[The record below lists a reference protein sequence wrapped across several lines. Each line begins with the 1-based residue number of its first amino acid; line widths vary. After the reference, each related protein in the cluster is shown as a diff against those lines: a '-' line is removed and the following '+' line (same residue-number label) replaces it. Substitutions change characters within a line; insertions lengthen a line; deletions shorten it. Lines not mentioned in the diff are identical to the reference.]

1 MPREAGPGAVRAG
14 RGQLCA
20 HSPTLG
26 PRLEELVQGTET
38 SVWPGLGPAQTSL
51 PPPSADTALA
61 PVPKR
66 PPEKPL
72 ELSFKILGSRVCG
85 GTTLV
90 ENSSA
95 TWLGKR
101 KSGLTSLT
109 PPTPAR
115 SHRALLGPRIQGL
128 CAWTQRPN
136 KQNVKGLEL
145 LGETGSPGQPWGD
158 QTRGRP
164 DYGQRASELGA

>member
-85 GTTLV
+85 RTTLV

-109 PPTPAR
+109 PPPRPGAIGLCWDPESR
-115 SHRALLGPRIQGL
+115 GSVPGPRGR
-128 CAWTQRPN
+128 TN
-136 KQNVKGLEL
+136 KM
-145 LGETGSPGQPWGD
+145 
-158 QTRGRP
+158 
-164 DYGQRASELGA
+164 